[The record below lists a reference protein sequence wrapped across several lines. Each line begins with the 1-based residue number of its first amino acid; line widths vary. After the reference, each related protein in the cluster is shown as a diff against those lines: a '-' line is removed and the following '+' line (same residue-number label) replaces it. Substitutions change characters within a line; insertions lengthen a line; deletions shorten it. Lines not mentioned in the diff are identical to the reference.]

1 MANAVAVFDPSA
13 MPALPA
19 DLQKFYE
26 EESNITARETV
37 PSLGYEGKVWS
48 VSMNGSKQNLERKN
62 ADGDME
68 AIQIAKV
75 IILDA
80 AKERGRAYY
89 PGTYDPKKVSMPKCW
104 SRDGGAPDSNVKLED
119 RQAAVCNECPMSKK
133 GSRQSDNGKSVTA
146 CSEHRMLAVQ
156 IYNKDLS
163 YPPLRMKIAV
173 TSDWDGQSPD
183 LEAEG
188 WFGFKNFLDYLR
200 KKGVP
205 HTAMIRTKMKFDP
218 GAAYP
223 KIKFGVDDWLTTEQ
237 IAKLTPTVKSTE
249 VRDLITDTWTVNG
262 RDGTRAIKGPDN
274 NPQAASV
281 DKVEDGPTPEE
292 LAAASA
298 EKAAAEAAAQKAA
311 EKTAK
316 IAAAKAKAAA
326 ELAALEAE
334 DDDGPVLAGVAEAPP
349 KDPKPAPAAAAA
361 PAMVVEDDE
370 PVLTANTGTAAKPAG
385 KAAGKKKD
393 TPATT
398 VAAAPADPAKADA
411 ELAALMGEWGG

>member
-89 PGTYDPKKVSMPKCW
+89 AGTYDPKKVSMPKCW
-104 SRDGGAPDSNVKLED
+104 SRDGGAPDSNVKPED

-274 NPQAASV
+274 NPQATSV
-281 DKVEDGPTPEE
+281 GKAEDGPTPEE

-298 EKAAAEAAAQKAA
+298 EKAAAEAAAQKVA
-311 EKTAK
+311 EKAAK

-334 DDDGPVLAGVAEAPP
+334 DDDPVLAGVAEAPP

>member
-1 MANAVAVFDPSA
+1 
-13 MPALPA
+13 MPVLPA

-75 IILDA
+75 IVLDA

-89 PGTYDPKKVSMPKCW
+89 AGTYDPKKATMPKCW
-104 SRDGGAPDSNVKLED
+104 SRDGAAPDSNVKAED

-188 WFGFKNFLDYLR
+188 WFGFKNYLDYLR

-237 IAKLTPTVKSTE
+237 IAKLTPVVKSAE
-249 VRDLITDTWTVNG
+249 VKDLITDTWTVNG
-262 RDGTRAIKGPDN
+262 RDGTRAISAPDN
-274 NPQAASV
+274 NPQGAPA
-281 DKVEDGPTPEE
+281 DKAPAGPTPEE

-311 EKTAK
+311 AK
-316 IAAAKAKAAA
+316 AAKVAAAKAAA
-326 ELAALEAE
+326 EEAARLAAEADE
-334 DDDGPVLAGVAEAPP
+334 DEDGEPVLSAGAGT
-349 KDPKPAPAAAAA
+349 AAAATTKPA
-361 PAMVVEDDE
+361 AAMVVEDDDE
-370 PVLTANTGTAAKPAG
+370 PVLAANTGTAAKPAG
-385 KAAGKKKD
+385 KAAGKKRD

-411 ELAALMGEWGG
+411 ELAALMGEWKTPA